1 MTITKLREAIRKQ
14 PFEPFTICLTDGRSF
29 RVKHPE
35 FVAISPDANRTFIL
49 AGPGE
54 EHRVLDAFLVTSL
67 DYVNGKT
74 RRRRR

>member
-1 MTITKLREAIRKQ
+1 MTISQLREAIRKA

-29 RVKHPE
+29 RVRHPE
-35 FVAISPDANRTFIL
+35 CVAFFPDANRTFIV

-54 EHRVLDAFLVTSL
+54 EYRVLDAFLVTSL
-67 DYVNGKT
+67 DYANGKT